1 MVINFSEEDWLNLQK
16 MRGKFM
22 GEVPSAMTST
32 MTTEATD
39 ETWMDC
45 IDNEGAF
52 GGYNTVNN
60 GQSSKE
66 AV

>member
-1 MVINFSEEDWLNLQK
+1 
-16 MRGKFM
+16 M

-45 IDNEGAF
+45 IDNEGEF

-60 GQSSKE
+60 GQSSKK